1 MRFKDKLGLP
11 LGGTQFKGNLHSH
24 TTNSDGCLTPEQA
37 AEAYRAQGY
46 HFLCL
51 SEHDRFT
58 DYRARLNREDFLIL
72 PGLEA
77 SSNLV
82 TASQPVRRLKTHHM
96 HGILGT
102 QQMERN
108 AAKHFHH
115 QQVLT
120 PPEWEGSWDGAAA
133 AQQLADFLQDHGC
146 LVTYNHPIWS
156 RIEPE
161 EFINTEGVWALEI
174 YNYNTV
180 NESGTGGDTTY
191 WDQMLRR
198 GKRIFAFA
206 SDDNH
211 NQGAFDDA
219 FGGWIQVVAEQL
231 EHEALISA
239 LLRGDFYS
247 SSGPRIFAWGV
258 KDNQV
263 YIHCSACERI
273 NFICGGDVGA
283 GGTVIAPTR
292 DGLHTA
298 SFPLSGTES
307 YVRVECVDY
316 AGKTAWTNPLFLE
329 PEEELE

>member
-58 DYRARLNREDFLIL
+58 DYRALLTREDFLIL

-82 TASQPVRRLKTHHM
+82 TASQPARRVKTHHM

-156 RIEPE
+156 RVEPE
-161 EFINTEGVWALEI
+161 EFISTEGVWALEI

-180 NESGTGGDTTY
+180 NESGTGLG
-191 WDQMLRR
+191 
-198 GKRIFAFA
+198 
-206 SDDNH
+206 
-211 NQGAFDDA
+211 
-219 FGGWIQVVAEQL
+219 
-231 EHEALISA
+231 
-239 LLRGDFYS
+239 
-247 SSGPRIFAWGV
+247 
-258 KDNQV
+258 
-263 YIHCSACERI
+263 C
-273 NFICGGDVGA
+273 
-283 GGTVIAPTR
+283 
-292 DGLHTA
+292 
-298 SFPLSGTES
+298 
-307 YVRVECVDY
+307 
-316 AGKTAWTNPLFLE
+316 
-329 PEEELE
+329 